1 MLISP
6 PRLRDQN
13 SGESDVDWVQRMIP
27 IDVQRNYPI
36 NASQAWH
43 GGVHLM
49 HSDIGSNV
57 EYIRAIADGTVISL
71 RQPDQQKRD
80 IAPLNYNGSTDY
92 GYVLLKHETEIG
104 SGDEGQVQYYSL
116 YMHMGSI
123 KSEVKQGGKVYRK
136 DPLGQ
141 VGHIDTQN
149 GIHFQIFC
157 DHANLKKL
165 VGRETPELD
174 TGKNGRTNIVYGDMH
189 FYLPAGTKFYPTI
202 PTNDG
207 ATATEST
214 EPLYV
219 TMRFEKGSCSMVTR
233 RKVVLNNTYVT
244 VGEALVDVEG
254 EEYEHN
260 LCSHA
265 EKLYPDSPSAG
276 YELLRFGRVIN
287 TEYETLVPAN
297 APLWRTVN
305 YPGGRGVVNLADSK
319 ITKFSDGDFPHWTGW
334 ILIDDDADDNS
345 QWNSPTLF
353 ALNGQDLSRTICHF
367 PLEWDEATAEDRYSW
382 LKSPTEAISL
392 SNQQTGLLAGG
403 DSGDN
408 KQDASYTQ
416 TELQEFDR
424 PTSSAY
430 ELAGEVVTLVDKD
443 WNELMAHIKALC
455 FNTSALGLPSGRV
468 WHFEP
473 RQFITHFRKCLW
485 QDAAVIARAM
495 QINWRPIIQST
506 MNLAIKYQPAMNKV
520 MLKYIINTPIRLAH
534 FLGQGAVESGY
545 LTSMQEISQ
554 RQIVSIVSVNGRE
567 VRNQVG
573 GEFEPLSRLNEA
585 DLGHWYG
592 ELPGEQDNYFFGSK
606 YNSRGQH
613 IANSYSWVL
622 GNCGDIDA
630 QKFRGR
636 GFKMLT
642 GRSNYAPYWVY
653 RGWLAKSSFDQSW
666 WTDRMYR
673 ERRVAQMRKR
683 PAIIDR
689 PQKVTENEYNC
700 IDTGGYFIRSI
711 SPGTVKA
718 MDKDKWYMS
727 PTPQNRAD
735 EAEVVRKVT
744 KEINGGD
751 VGLDKRNTAT
761 AFAKGVV
768 L

>member
-6 PRLRDQN
+6 PRLRNQN
-13 SGESDVDWVQRMIP
+13 SGESDADWVERMIP
-27 IDVQRNYPI
+27 IDVQRNFPI

-71 RQPDQQKRD
+71 RQPDQKKRD
-80 IAPLNYNGSTDY
+80 IAPLNYNGSTDC
-92 GYVLLKHETEIG
+92 GYVLIKHETEIG
-104 SGDEGQVQYYSL
+104 SGEEGKVQYYSL

-123 KSEVKQGGKVYRK
+123 KSEVKQGSTVSRK

-141 VGHIDTQN
+141 VGHIDGQN

-157 DHANLKKL
+157 DDANLKKL
-165 VGRETPELD
+165 VGRETTELD
-174 TGKNGRTNIVYGDMH
+174 TSKNGRTNIVYGDMH
-189 FYLPAGTKFYPTI
+189 FYLPTGTKFYPTI
-202 PTNDG
+202 PANDG

-219 TMRFEKGSCSMVTR
+219 TMRFEKGSCSMITR
-233 RKVVLNNTYVT
+233 RKVVLNGSYVT

-254 EEYEHN
+254 DEYEHN

-353 ALNGQDLSRTICHF
+353 ALNGQDLSRTICNF
-367 PLEWDEATAEDRYSW
+367 PLEWDEATAEGRYSW

-392 SNQQTGLLAGG
+392 SNHQTDLLGKDRVG
-403 DSGDN
+403 N
-408 KQDASYTQ
+408 KQETSYTQ
-416 TELQEFDR
+416 SELQTFDQ
-424 PTSSAY
+424 PAPSAY
-430 ELAGEVVTLVDKD
+430 ELAGETISLADKD
-443 WNELMAHIKALC
+443 WDELMAHIKALC
-455 FNTSALGLPSGRV
+455 FDTKGLGLPSGRV

-485 QDAAVIARAM
+485 QDATVIAMVMSKMKRD
-495 QINWRPIIQST
+495 IPSNFT
-506 MNLAIKYQPAMNKV
+506 ELAKKYQPALNKS
-520 MLKYIINTPIRLAH
+520 MLKYIINTPVRQAH
-534 FLGQGAVESGY
+534 FFGQGAIESGF
-545 LTSMQEISQ
+545 LASMQEISLKQ
-554 RQIVSIVSVNGRE
+554 IILDGRQKGDGP
-567 VRNQVG
+567 Q
-573 GEFEPLSRLNEA
+573 PLSKMNEA

-592 ELPGEQDNYFFGSK
+592 EIPTEQDNYFSGDK
-606 YNSRGQH
+606 YTNSGRF
-613 IANSYSWVL
+613 IAHSYSWIL

-653 RGWLAKSSFDQSW
+653 RGWLAKSSFDQHW

-683 PAIIDR
+683 PAIIER

-700 IDTGGYFIRSI
+700 VDTGGYFIRSI
-711 SPGTVKA
+711 KSGTVRA
-718 MDKDKWYMS
+718 MDKDRGYIS

-735 EAEVVRKVT
+735 EAEVVRVVT

-751 VGLDKRNTAT
+751 MDLDKRKLYT
-761 AFAKGVV
+761 AFAKVI
-768 L
+768 LL